1 MGLILPFSIAINLI
15 LKLFNRLPFCQYL
28 LFKFSPIQANAK
40 SAIYS
45 FDLGATSADI
55 PVSQLSGGNQQ
66 KVVLSRELAG
76 EPQLMV
82 GMQLTRGLDVGATE
96 AVQQQLL
103 KERERGAGIV
113 YICTELEEF
122 MTMSDR
128 IAVMYRGEF
137 VSVLD
142 ANNTTIE

>member
-1 MGLILPFSIAINLI
+1 
-15 LKLFNRLPFCQYL
+15 
-28 LFKFSPIQANAK
+28 
-40 SAIYS
+40 
-45 FDLGATSADI
+45 
-55 PVSQLSGGNQQ
+55 
-66 KVVLSRELAG
+66 
-76 EPQLMV
+76 
-82 GMQLTRGLDVGATE
+82 MQLTRGLDVGATE

-113 YICTELEEF
+113 YIFTELEEF

-142 ANNTTIE
+142 ANNTTIEEIGLLMAGSKN